1 MSVYIN
7 KDKISKVY
15 FGGDNIVKIYKGRDL
30 VFGDDG
36 GGGDGQLELTFAK
49 SVSRGTKIF
58 KYNGTYY
65 TTPYYYSK
73 GSVLAIDDFP
83 SLTLLSF
90 NDYNN
95 YASIKVLPKI
105 DTSNVTDMCYM
116 FRNCSSLTSLD
127 VRNLNTSKVTDMS
140 SMFDSCSS
148 LTSLDVTNFNT
159 SNVTNM
165 LFIFRDCSNLTSL
178 DVTNFNTSKV
188 MNMYGMFAYCSK
200 LTSLDVRNLNTS
212 NVTNMRYMFT
222 SCASLTNLDLSSFN
236 TSKVTD
242 MYQMFYNC
250 SNLTSLDVSN
260 FNTSKVTNMSYMFD
274 SCPVLSNIIFGEGW
288 GKSSTSGLT
297 LDLSTCNADNKY
309 QFTDETWNSLL
320 TLYDR
325 ATNGLPTMTIKIKS
339 SSNFP
344 SGWVSKMTAKGYT
357 ISYG

>member
-36 GGGDGQLELTFAK
+36 GGGDGQLELTFA
-49 SVSRGTKIF
+49 SAVSSGDKLLQ
-58 KYNGTYY
+58 YNGRTYY
-65 TTPYYYSK
+65 KATKDYTV
-73 GSVLAIDDFP
+73 GDVLVINDLP
-83 SLTLLSF
+83 SLTSLSF
-90 NDYNN
+90 SGYYT
-95 YASIKVLPKI
+95 YASIKVLPKLDTSKVTNMGSI
-105 DTSNVTDMCYM
+105 FINLVYLTNLDVSNLDTSNVTRMDFM
-116 FRNCSSLTSLD
+116 FCNCSSLTSLD
-127 VRNLNTSKVTDMS
+127 VRNLNTSNVTDMYG
-140 SMFDSCSS
+140 MFCYCSS
-148 LTSLDVTNFNT
+148 LTSLDVTNF
-159 SNVTNM
+159 
-165 LFIFRDCSNLTSL
+165 D
-178 DVTNFNTSKV
+178 TSKV
-188 MNMYGMFAYCSK
+188 TSMRAMFDSCSK
-200 LTSLDVRNLNTS
+200 LTNLNVSNFDTT
-212 NVTNMRYMFT
+212 NVTEMRYMFD
-222 SCASLTNLDLSSFN
+222 N
-236 TSKVTD
+236 
-242 MYQMFYNC
+242 
-250 SNLTSLDVSN
+250 
-260 FNTSKVTNMSYMFD
+260 
-274 SCPVLSNIIFGEGW
+274 CPVLSNIIFGEGW